1 MSSSRYAVGFSWK
14 SFASTTA
21 SEQTTRH
28 GQARPVVR
36 VWLAHNGKACRN
48 SDKEPKQTKMKKTI
62 HVLLAS
68 ASKTD
73 YRIDRKYERN
83 ARAVP
88 ISERIAAATDLIGG
102 NDYRAAD
109 KPLMFS
115 PFADM
120 LPKVAQL
127 G

>member
-1 MSSSRYAVGFSWK
+1 
-14 SFASTTA
+14 
-21 SEQTTRH
+21 
-28 GQARPVVR
+28 
-36 VWLAHNGKACRN
+36 
-48 SDKEPKQTKMKKTI
+48 MKKTI
-62 HVLLAS
+62 HILLAS

-73 YRIDRKYERN
+73 YRLDRKYGRN
-83 ARAVP
+83 VARQT
-88 ISERIAAATDLIGG
+88 IEEQRNAATDLIGG

-115 PFADM
+115 PFADL

>member
-1 MSSSRYAVGFSWK
+1 M
-14 SFASTTA
+14 
-21 SEQTTRH
+21 
-28 GQARPVVR
+28 
-36 VWLAHNGKACRN
+36 WLAHNGKACRN
-48 SDKEPKQTKMKKTI
+48 SDKEPNKTKMKKTI

-73 YRIDRKYERN
+73 YRIDRKFERN
-83 ARAVP
+83 ARRV
-88 ISERIAAATDLIGG
+88 SVEEKRNAATDLIGG
-102 NDYRAAD
+102 NDYRAAG

-127 G
+127 V

>member
-1 MSSSRYAVGFSWK
+1 
-14 SFASTTA
+14 
-21 SEQTTRH
+21 
-28 GQARPVVR
+28 
-36 VWLAHNGKACRN
+36 
-48 SDKEPKQTKMKKTI
+48 MKKTI
-62 HVLLAS
+62 HILLTS

-73 YRIDRKYERN
+73 YRLERY
-83 ARAVP
+83 ADTHPHRLSM
-88 ISERIAAATDLIGG
+88 SERIAAATDLIGG

-120 LPKVAQL
+120 LPKVAKL